1 MLVTKPQKLLPI
13 HLAPIDSFFIEDDRP
28 EYPMTFA
35 SNLFFDGE
43 FQRDAFEAAL
53 AEALA
58 LHPLLHA
65 LVRPAK
71 QNKPCWV
78 AADQLDPV
86 LDWGAADQP
95 VDLEQREA
103 IDLKRETGLRVWV
116 RQADGRAHLILQ
128 FHHACCD
135 GTGAHRFMG
144 DLLAAY
150 GARTTP
156 LGQRPPQVATYDRQ
170 LLKTRR
176 NKLAEMY
183 LERLVGANIKR
194 ALGQGVHVFGPRI
207 TPLRANRRANRSQG
221 TAAVRPACRTYPPVV
236 SYKFNAEEH
245 KQLRHAAGQ
254 QGVTLN
260 DLLLAEMFHTMR
272 EWNLLHGGSNRGR
285 LRIMMPSDMRTQEDF
300 AMPAANMTSYNF
312 ITRPVRDCDDPA
324 SLVRS
329 IRDETVRIKGD
340 QRGKIFIDSYMIAKR
355 VPGLMPFL
363 LSGRRCLSTVTVS
376 HMGDPTRRFLATFP
390 RVGGK
395 LVCGDVVL
403 EDMVGVSPLRP
414 QTRAAVSIVTL
425 YRQLAINVRLDPHVM
440 SVEDAQAFVGM
451 YAERLAGQLFGVSL
465 DSELVAT

>member
-1 MLVTKPQKLLPI
+1 
-13 HLAPIDSFFIEDDRP
+13 
-28 EYPMTFA
+28 
-35 SNLFFDGE
+35 
-43 FQRDAFEAAL
+43 
-53 AEALA
+53 
-58 LHPLLHA
+58 
-65 LVRPAK
+65 
-71 QNKPCWV
+71 
-78 AADQLDPV
+78 
-86 LDWGAADQP
+86 
-95 VDLEQREA
+95 
-103 IDLKRETGLRVWV
+103 
-116 RQADGRAHLILQ
+116 
-128 FHHACCD
+128 
-135 GTGAHRFMG
+135 
-144 DLLAAY
+144 
-150 GARTTP
+150 
-156 LGQRPPQVATYDRQ
+156 
-170 LLKTRR
+170 
-176 NKLAEMY
+176 MY
-183 LERLVGANIKR
+183 LERLVGANLKR

-207 TPLRANRRANRSQG
+207 TPLRARRRAHRAEG
-221 TAAVRPACRTYPPVV
+221 TVAANPACRTYPAVV

-312 ITRPVRDCDDPA
+312 ITRHLRDCDDPGT
-324 SLVRS
+324 LVRS

-340 QRGKIFIDSYMIAKR
+340 QRGKIFIDSIMMAKR
-355 VPGLMPFL
+355 VPGLIPFL

-395 LVCGDVVL
+395 LVCGDMVL

-414 QTRAAVSIVTL
+414 QTRAAISIVTL